1 MRRLSIVLPVILLAV
16 LPVLLALGG
25 CSSEAPEQMPMS
37 EPLPPAP
44 VSVVTVDEQTPARQ
58 VEIMGTVQ
66 AAESA
71 SIAARVSGNI
81 IELPVSLGSRVSDG
95 DLLVTLGAA
104 EINAQLLRAQAQF
117 EQAERN
123 LARERSLLAKN
134 AATAETVRTLEET
147 RQIAAAALKE
157 ARTML
162 GYTTITAPFSGIITR
177 KMASIGDLATPGKP
191 LLQLENEDQVQVLAD
206 VPESLVLALSIGDEL
221 PINLPAAG
229 LRISGRIMEIA
240 PTADPRSRTVPVK
253 LAIDSS
259 ERIRSGQFARVS
271 LPSKRGEAFMVPE
284 EAVLPFGQ
292 MERIFLTDGQRAR
305 LQLVKTGLK
314 HDGAVEI
321 LAGING
327 GDRVIVSGHH
337 HLQDGQPVTV
347 N

>member
-1 MRRLSIVLPVILLAV
+1 MLAALSALLA
-16 LPVLLALGG
+16 GG
-25 CSSEAPEQMPMS
+25 CSSEEAEQVS
-37 EPLPPAP
+37 SREQLPPAA
-44 VSVVTVDEQTPARQ
+44 VSVVTVEEQAPARQ

-81 IELPVSLGSRVSDG
+81 IELPVSLGSRVSEG
-95 DLLVTLGAA
+95 DLLVTLGAG
-104 EINAQLLRAQAQF
+104 EINAQLLQAQAQF
-117 EQAERN
+117 EQAERT
-123 LARERSLLAKN
+123 LARERRLLAKN

-162 GYTTITAPFSGIITR
+162 GYTTISAPFSGIITR

-191 LLQLENEDQVQVLAD
+191 LLQLENEGQLQVLAD

-221 PINLPAAG
+221 PIHLPAAG
-229 LRISGRIMEIA
+229 LQITGRIIEIA
-240 PTADPRSRTVPVK
+240 PTADPRSRTAPIK
-253 LAIDSS
+253 LAIESS
-259 ERIRSGQFARVS
+259 AQIRSGQFARIS
-271 LPSKRGEAFMVPE
+271 LPSGTGAAFMVPE
-284 EAVLPFGQ
+284 DAVLPFGQ

-305 LQLVKTGLK
+305 LQLVKTGLR

-321 LAGING
+321 LAGVTV
-327 GDRVIVSGHH
+327 GDRVIVSGHR
-337 HLQDGQPVTV
+337 HLQDGQPVTI

>member
-1 MRRLSIVLPVILLAV
+1 MRRLPAV
-16 LPVLLALGG
+16 LPFILLTAFSVLLTAG
-25 CSSEAPEQMPMS
+25 CSSEAPEHVEKAEQL
-37 EPLPPAP
+37 EPAP
-44 VSVVTVDEQTPARQ
+44 VSVVTVKQQAPARQ

-71 SIAARVSGNI
+71 SIAARISGNI
-81 IELPVSLGSRVSDG
+81 VELPVSLGSRVNEG
-95 DLLVTLGAA
+95 DLLVTLSAD
-104 EINAQLLRAQAQF
+104 EINAQLLQAQAQF

-147 RQIAAAALKE
+147 RQIAAAALRE

-191 LLQLENEDQVQVLAD
+191 LLQLENEGHLQVLAD

-221 PINLPAAG
+221 PIHLPAAG
-229 LRISGRIMEIA
+229 LRTTGRIIEIA
-240 PTADPRSRTVPVK
+240 PTADPRSRTAPVK
-253 LAIDSS
+253 LAIDSA
-259 ERIRSGQFARVS
+259 EQIRSGQFARIS
-271 LPSKRGEAFMVPE
+271 LPSERGIAFMVPQD
-284 EAVLPFGQ
+284 AVLPFGQ

-314 HDGAVEI
+314 HDGTVEI
-321 LAGING
+321 LAGVSA
-327 GDRVIVSGHH
+327 GDRVIVSGHQ
-337 HLQDGQPVTV
+337 HLQDGQPVTI